1 MDTPASSP
9 ITDALHHVIA
19 ETEAILQSLAD
30 DQDPKLSALR
40 ERVQGTVDAA
50 RARLEQIESAPE
62 RPLERAATATEH
74 WVRENPW
81 TTVALCLGAGVLVG
95 MLVGRTL
102 RRAARAAS
110 AEP

>member
-1 MDTPASSP
+1 MDTTASSP
-9 ITDALHHVIA
+9 ITDALNHVVA
-19 ETEAILQSLAD
+19 EVEAILQSLAD

-50 RARLEQIESAPE
+50 RARLEEIASVPG

-81 TTVALCLGAGVLVG
+81 TTVALCLGAGVLMG
-95 MLVGRTL
+95 MLVGRAL
-102 RRAARAAS
+102 RRVARAAD
-110 AEP
+110 EP